1 MNLGNRYELGQIF
14 SLHEEHVMLRDYR
27 AWLQSELRTLGNA
40 THHAYSLG
48 QANMAK
54 RAIERFDSELHGALP
69 LTIDTAAANRIL
81 LALEML
87 EQRDTRLDPSLDE
100 LRSRLRDALVEK
112 ASGAPRGTPFT
123 EA

>member
-1 MNLGNRYELGQIF
+1 
-14 SLHEEHVMLRDYR
+14 MLRDYR
-27 AWLQSELRTLGNA
+27 AWLQSELHTLGNA

-69 LTIDTAAANRIL
+69 LGIDNAGANRIL

-87 EQRDTRLDPSLDE
+87 EQRDTRLDPALDE
-100 LRSRLRDALVEK
+100 LRARLRDVLVEK
-112 ASGAPRGTPFT
+112 SSGAPQGAPSSG
-123 EA
+123 E